1 MSKKSSSKTEL
12 EATSKSKDDA
22 VAKPERRKV
31 PSFKEKEDGSYAIQ
45 IQTDDEVEKLFGTN
59 SHEFSKALLIQ
70 CGNISGSSEENA
82 KDKNYALAIIAE
94 IAPQDGLEAMLAT
107 QMAAT
112 HIAMMRDSRQMAGVA
127 TIAQLDTQER
137 VYNKLARTFTTQ
149 MEALRKHRHGGKQT
163 VTVQHVNVSD
173 GGQAIVGHVATD
185 RGVS

>member
-1 MSKKSSSKTEL
+1 MTKKSSSKTEPVAA
-12 EATSKSKDDA
+12 ENGASTDVEKPATPSIPEFQGIKDDA
-22 VAKPERRKV
+22 FVLRME
-31 PSFKEKEDGSYAIQ
+31 S
-45 IQTDDEVEKLFGTN
+45 TDQLNNLFGTQIR
-59 SHEFSKALLIQ
+59 EFSNALALH
-70 CGNISGSSEENA
+70 CGNVSGKSEHLDR
-82 KDKNYALAIIAE
+82 DKNDALAIVAE

-112 HIAMMRDSRQMAGVA
+112 HIAMMRHSTMMANAKTVKNLAVIEG
-127 TIAQLDTQER
+127 I
-137 VYNKLARTFTTQ
+137 YNKLARTFTTQ